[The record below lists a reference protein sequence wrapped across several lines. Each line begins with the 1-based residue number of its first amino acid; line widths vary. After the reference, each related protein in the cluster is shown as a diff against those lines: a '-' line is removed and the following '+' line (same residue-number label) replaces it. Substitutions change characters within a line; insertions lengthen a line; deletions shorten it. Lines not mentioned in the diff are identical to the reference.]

1 MKKFIVDKK
10 VFDKIPNYCLGVVVA
25 TGIDNKNN
33 NEEIPKFLDKEV
45 LKFANKYE
53 DTNIRDLPHIKAC
66 REAFEKLDMNP
77 NKYMCSIEALTKR
90 VQKKK
95 ELPHINNIVDLSNA
109 ISIKYTFPLGAHDI
123 DTLQGDMELR
133 FTTTGDTFNPLGED
147 VIETLEN
154 NEVAYVSNHIV
165 KTRRWLWRQSNDG
178 KTTEQTTN
186 VFFPIDGFIEFK
198 DELLQARDEL
208 SNYLQKLGA
217 KTKNFYIDKDNNE
230 INIKY
235 TVL

>member
-10 VFDKIPNYCLGVVVA
+10 LFEKVPNYCLGIVVA
-25 TGIDNKNN
+25 RGIDNKNDN
-33 NEEIPKFLDKEV
+33 KEVTKLLDKEI
-45 LKFANKYE
+45 KEFAKEYE
-53 DTNIRDLPHIKAC
+53 DVNIRELPHIKAC
-66 REAFEKLDMNP
+66 RDAFQLLDMNP
-77 NKYMCSIEALTKR
+77 NKYMCSIESLTKR

-133 FTTTGDTFNPLGED
+133 FTTTEDTFNPLGED
-147 VIETLEN
+147 VIETLED

-178 KTTEQTTN
+178 KTTEKTTN
-186 VFFPIDGFIEFK
+186 VFFPIDGFAEFK
-198 DELLQARDEL
+198 DEILQARDEL
-208 SNYLQKLGA
+208 AEYLQKLGA
-217 KTKNFYIDKDNNE
+217 KTETFYIDKDNTE
-230 INIKY
+230 INI
-235 TVL
+235 

>member
-217 KTKNFYIDKDNNE
+217 KTKNFYIDKNNNE
-230 INIKY
+230 INIQ
-235 TVL
+235 

>member
-230 INIKY
+230 INIQ
-235 TVL
+235 